1 MTPQNRTLADC
12 IGIRSRFLRSVNLEK
27 DFEAGSQNGDYIVT
41 PAAVDILRRVT
52 EGLSHA
58 STYRAWTITGP
69 YGVGKS
75 AFAVFLTRLLCQVGT
90 SGETAWRQLEQAAPI
105 LAKDLAT
112 KMRALKGQKPALL
125 PVLLTARRAPT
136 ALCLAEGLQNALP
149 RLKGPN
155 VRALTNDVEGLI
167 RDIRRGQSA
176 DSRRISSMITAFAA
190 AAEHAG
196 YKGILLLVD
205 ELGKVF
211 EFAARTPQ
219 RGDVFAMQEVA
230 EQTSRSGAF
239 PILFLGFL
247 HQSFEDYG
255 QHLDGITRKEWA
267 KIHGRFEDV
276 AFLEPP
282 EQVIRMIAAT
292 IKWAPGL
299 EPSPDLLRR
308 VRQVAKACAECGIA
322 PPGMRKSELEDL
334 CVRAYP
340 LHPLTLVALPYIF
353 RRFAQN
359 ERSLFSYLSSLEP
372 AGFQEFLRAHTL
384 TSEPAFVRL
393 ESLFDHFTINFGTGL
408 FRQPQARRWMEA
420 ADVLDRKENLS
431 PVHVALVKTIGVLGA
446 LGDFCHICAE
456 ERMISATLA
465 DAADAPVVVRDAL
478 RQLRERSILTYREF
492 NQTYRLWEGSDV
504 DIDDRV
510 SEGRRKVHGSVNLA
524 AGIQRYLEPRPLV
537 ARRHS
542 FEAGALR
549 YFQTTYV
556 DDPAQ
561 VTQRKA
567 PAVGAAG
574 QIIVCLSSA
583 ENQLQ
588 MFRALAVAKDQT
600 QLDLVIAIPQQIG
613 ELLTAVTELAAM
625 RWAWDNTPELR
636 DDRVA
641 RREIAM
647 RMAEAEHFLQRNL
660 AVLLDPRKEPLGSD
674 CLWFW
679 NGERQPVRSRVGVSH
694 LLSTVSARIFKKAPC
709 IRNELIV
716 RRSLSSAAAA
726 ARRDLVERMLTAAD
740 KPALGIEG
748 FPPERSMY
756 ESVLKATGL
765 HKEVAPGIWGFGDP
779 PAENHTRLAPVWDCL
794 SQAVFGAQGE
804 PQPLDKLFNRLTQ
817 PPYGV
822 LDGLH
827 PVLLCAF
834 MRVHR
839 DETTLYREGVF
850 IPEPSTADFDV
861 LMRRPELFAVAGSRM
876 TGARAVVVERIA
888 KGLGTPPATVPV
900 VRALF
905 RLVKQLP
912 ELACRTNR
920 LTERTRHVREAFGK
934 AKVPERFLY
943 IDLPA
948 ALGLP
953 PFPDEGARKQDIDAF
968 FKALNECL
976 QEWSGIT
983 GIIHAEARQILL
995 RACGFDPTDHGW
1007 QQLREAATRLEPRE
1021 SDNQLRQLL
1030 RRIVESSADAAGVA
1044 AVLALVS
1051 GRPSANWLDD
1061 DITRFPELAQAV
1073 GDPIRRAM
1081 ARAGLG
1087 GEASGALT
1095 ALTHPQRERARALSR
1110 ELAKRLEGTRQQAAP
1125 DVMRAA
1131 LLLLVDE
1138 LAKETGNAR

>member
-1 MTPQNRTLADC
+1 VTTPERTLADC

-27 DFEAGSQNGDYIVT
+27 DYDAGAQNGDYIVT
-41 PAAVDILRRVT
+41 PTAVDILRRLA
-52 EGLSHA
+52 EGLSPS

-75 AFAVFLTRLLCQVGT
+75 AFAVFLTRLLCQGGA
-90 SGETAWRQLEQAAPI
+90 SGETAWKQLEQVSPL
-105 LAKDLAT
+105 LAKDLT
-112 KMRALKGQKPALL
+112 SKIRDLKGQKATLF

-149 RLKGPN
+149 RLKGPQAK
-155 VRALTNDVEGLI
+155 ALASDVDDFI
-167 RDIRRGQSA
+167 RDIRKGNAA
-176 DSRRISSMITAFAA
+176 DSRRVSSLITAFAA
-190 AAEHAG
+190 AAQHTG

-230 EQTSRSGAF
+230 EQTSRSGAI

-267 KIHGRFEDV
+267 KIHGRFEDI

-292 IKWAPGL
+292 MKWSPGV

-334 CVRAYP
+334 CVKAYP
-340 LHPLTLVALPYIF
+340 LHPLTLVALPFIF

-359 ERSLFSYLSSLEP
+359 ERSLFSYLSSREP

-384 TSEPAFVRL
+384 SQEPEFVRL
-393 ESLFDHFTINFGTGL
+393 DSIFDHFTINFGTGL

-420 ADVLDRKENLS
+420 ADVLERKEGLS
-431 PVHVALVKTIGVLGA
+431 PLNIQLVKAIGVLGA
-446 LGDFCHICAE
+446 LGDFCHLRAD
-456 ERMISATLA
+456 ERMISATVA
-465 DAADAPVVVRDAL
+465 DAANIPDTVRDAL
-478 RQLRERSILTYREF
+478 RQLRECSILTYRAF
-492 NQTYRLWEGSDV
+492 NHTYRLWEGSDV

-510 SEGRRKVHGSVNLA
+510 AEGRRKVHGSVSLA
-524 AGIQRYLEPRPLV
+524 AGIQKYLEPRPLV

-561 VTQRKA
+561 LAQRKPPA
-567 PAVGAAG
+567 PGAAG
-574 QIIVCLSSA
+574 QVVVCLSSA
-583 ENQLQ
+583 ESQLQ
-588 MFRALAVAKDQT
+588 KFRDMAEAKEQT
-600 QLDLVIAIPQQIG
+600 QIDLVIAIPQQIG
-613 ELLTAVTELAAM
+613 ELQTAVTELAAM

-647 RMAEAEHFLQRNL
+647 RMAEAEHFLQQNL
-660 AVLLDPRKEPLGSD
+660 GVLLDPRKEPLGSD

-679 NGERQPVRSRVGVSH
+679 NGANHPMRSRVGVSH
-694 LLSTVSARIFKKAPC
+694 LLSTVSAKIYKKAPR

-716 RRSLSSAAAA
+716 RRTLSSAAAG
-726 ARRDLVERMLTAAD
+726 ARRDLVERMLTSAD
-740 KPALGIEG
+740 KPILGIEG

-756 ESVLKATGL
+756 ESVLKSTGL
-765 HKEVAPGIWGFGDP
+765 HREIKSGTWGFVEP
-779 PAENHTRLAPVWDCL
+779 PAENLTRLAPAWNYL
-794 SQAVFGAQGE
+794 QQTVFEAQGE
-804 PQPLDKLFNRLTQ
+804 PQPLDKLFAILSQ

-834 MRVHR
+834 MRVYR
-839 DETTLYREGVF
+839 DETTLYRENSF
-850 IPEPSTADFDV
+850 IPEPSVADFEV
-861 LMRRPELFAVAGSRM
+861 LMRRPELFAIAGSRM
-876 TGARAVVVERIA
+876 TGARAAVVERIA
-888 KGLGTPPATVPV
+888 KSLGTPPATVPV

-905 RLVKQLP
+905 RMVRKLP
-912 ELACRTNR
+912 ELACRTSR
-920 LTERTRHVREAFGK
+920 LSERARRVREAFDK

-943 IDLPA
+943 TDLPV
-948 ALGLP
+948 ALGLS
-953 PFPDEGARKQDIDAF
+953 PFPDEGARKPDTDAF
-968 FKALNECL
+968 FKVLNECL

-983 GIIHAEARQILL
+983 KIVHAEARNKLL
-995 RACGFDPTDHGW
+995 RACGFDTTDQGW
-1007 QQLREAATRLEPRE
+1007 QQLRETATRLEPRE
-1021 SDNQLRQLL
+1021 SDSQLRQLL
-1030 RRIVESSADAAGVA
+1030 RRIVESSADAEGVA
-1044 AVLALVS
+1044 SVLALVS
-1051 GRPSANWLDD
+1051 GRPPANWLDD
-1061 DITRFPELAQAV
+1061 DIARFPELAQAV
-1073 GDPIRRAM
+1073 GEPIRRAM
-1081 ARAGLG
+1081 ARAGLC
-1087 GEASGALT
+1087 GEAAGALNGLPPQQRDRAK
-1095 ALTHPQRERARALSR
+1095 ALARD
-1110 ELAKRLEGTRQQAAP
+1110 LAKRFEMSRQKTAP

-1138 LAKETGNAR
+1138 LVKGTGNTR